1 MSQPAKEQRSYH
13 VPGSFPAAL
22 AASMAAGG
30 SLTEGNAYLLQCR
43 NWTRR
48 KRKQRNLK
56 QSKTR
61 DGAAEHKEAKTERQ
75 K

>member
-1 MSQPAKEQRSYH
+1 MSKPAKEHRTYH

-43 NWTRR
+43 NWTRQ
-48 KRKQRNLK
+48 KRKQPNLK
-56 QSKTR
+56 QRKTR
-61 DGAAEHKEAKTERQ
+61 DSAAEHEEAKTERQ